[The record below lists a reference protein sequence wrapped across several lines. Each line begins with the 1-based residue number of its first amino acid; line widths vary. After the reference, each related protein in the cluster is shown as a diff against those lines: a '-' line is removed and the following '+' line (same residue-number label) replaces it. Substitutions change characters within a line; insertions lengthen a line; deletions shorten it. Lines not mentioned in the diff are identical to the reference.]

1 MVKKNWFL
9 SARALP
15 LALAV
20 LSAPVW
26 AQQPAATALVT
37 GESFRV
43 TTDDVRADAL
53 RIPEQ
58 TRPQLLANPQT
69 VQQLATNLFVR
80 RGLARQAEAQGLAQ
94 SPTVQAAL
102 QIARDKVL
110 SDALLEQM
118 DAQGQASDAAL
129 EKMAQSTYRA
139 HPERFKIGE
148 RVQVRHILIAGGDE
162 AAKQKAQ
169 EVLQA
174 LAQGGDFAELAKE
187 RSADPGS
194 AARGGELGWF
204 EQGAMVPEFEQAAF
218 ALQKTGDL
226 SGVVQT
232 KFGFHILQLQ
242 GRKPAGIKAY
252 EEVREELVRN
262 LKTSAQQDARH
273 NAAQKVQAQG
283 KVQDEAIKALAAEFA
298 AQKNQ

>member
-9 SARALP
+9 SACALP
-15 LALAV
+15 LAI
-20 LSAPVW
+20 LSAPIW
-26 AQQPAATALVT
+26 AQQSAAAVLMT
-37 GESFRV
+37 GETFRV

-53 RIPEQ
+53 RIPAQ
-58 TRPQLLANPQT
+58 TRSQVLGDPQT
-69 VQQLATNLFVR
+69 VQQLVTNLFVR
-80 RGLARQAEAQGLAQ
+80 RGLAQQAEAQGLAQ
-94 SPTVQAAL
+94 SSAMQAAL

-118 DAQGQASDAAL
+118 DAQNQVSNAAA

-139 HPERFKIGE
+139 HPERFKAGE
-148 RVQVRHILIAGGDE
+148 RVQVRHILIAGSDD

-169 EVLQA
+169 DILQA
-174 LAQGGDFAELAKE
+174 LQQGADFAELAKE
-187 RSADPGS
+187 RSQDPGS
-194 AARGGELGWF
+194 ATRGGVLRWF
-204 EQGAMVPEFEQAAF
+204 EHGAMVPEFEEAAF

-226 SGVVQT
+226 SVVVQT
-232 KFGFHILQLQ
+232 KFGFHVLQLQ

-252 EEVREELVRN
+252 EEVREELVSS
-262 LKTSAQQDARH
+262 LKAGAQQDARS